1 MNRVSIGPST
11 IAMIVAA
18 LAAATAFV
26 VAWVETGTAPA
37 WLGGL
42 AAGLTALMAILRSW
56 QAVRIEEPV
65 VEIDDLA
72 DEEPIEPDDY
82 DVVLD

>member
-11 IAMIVAA
+11 IAMIVAS

-26 VAWVETGTAPA
+26 VAWAETGTAPA
-37 WLGGL
+37 WLAGL
-42 AAGLTALMAILRSW
+42 AAGLTSLMALLRSW
-56 QAVRIEEPV
+56 QAVRAEEPI
-65 VEIDDLA
+65 VEIDDLV

-82 DVVLD
+82 DVG

>member
-11 IAMIVAA
+11 IAMIVAS

-37 WLGGL
+37 WLAGL
-42 AAGLTALMAILRSW
+42 AAGLTSLMALLRSW
-56 QAVRIEEPV
+56 QAVRAEEPI
-65 VEIDDLA
+65 VEIDDLV

-82 DVVLD
+82 DVG

>member
-11 IAMIVAA
+11 IAMIVAS

-26 VAWVETGTAPA
+26 VAWAETGTAPA
-37 WLGGL
+37 WLAGL
-42 AAGLTALMAILRSW
+42 AAGLTSLMALLRSW
-56 QAVRIEEPV
+56 QAVRAEEPII
-65 VEIDDLA
+65 EIDDLV

-82 DVVLD
+82 DVG

>member
-11 IAMIVAA
+11 IAMIVAS

-26 VAWVETGTAPA
+26 VAWAETGTAPA
-37 WLGGL
+37 WLAGL
-42 AAGLTALMAILRSW
+42 AAGLTSLMALLRSW
-56 QAVRIEEPV
+56 QAVRAEEPI
-65 VEIDDLA
+65 VEIDDLV

-82 DVVLD
+82 DVD

>member
-1 MNRVSIGPST
+1 MTRVSIGPST

-37 WLGGL
+37 WLAGL
-42 AAGLTALMAILRSW
+42 AAGLTALMALLRSW
-56 QAVRIEEPV
+56 QAVRAEEPI
-65 VEIDDLA
+65 VEIDDLV

-82 DVVLD
+82 DLG

>member
-37 WLGGL
+37 WLAGL
-42 AAGLTALMAILRSW
+42 AAGLTALMALLRSW
-56 QAVRIEEPV
+56 QAVRAEEPI
-65 VEIDDLA
+65 VEIDDLV

-82 DVVLD
+82 DVVD